1 MERNPLKKLAKTL
14 ENVDDTYLLVCKWQK
29 YFGCC
34 SIARPS
40 RFTVDEQGGTFDLE
54 RRSSMRRNNLPVE
67 LFFLMVSVVI
77 CIQVRAQASKVE
89 AEGSWQARREL
100 SDAATRSR
108 KEFIYYEE
116 KVPDYTLP
124 NSLVMSDGTKV
135 SSAEMWRMRRRP
147 EILELFRNHVYGRAP
162 VGRPKGMTFKVF
174 DLDRKAL
181 NGLATRKQ
189 VTVNFTGKEDG
200 PSMDILIYL
209 PGAAREPVPTF
220 VILNFGGNHTIHP
233 DPAIKL
239 STRWMRDGRQA
250 TEQSRGRDYS
260 SYPVE
265 NILAR
270 GYGLATIYYGDID
283 PDYHDDFKNGVHPVF
298 DKLVEGKRAP
308 DAWGSICAWAWGLSR
323 AMDYFESDEG
333 IDESRVTVL
342 GHSRLGKTALW
353 AGARDERFA
362 IVISNNSGCGGAAL
376 SQRCFGETVRQI
388 NTSFPHWFCD
398 NFKKYN
404 GEEGRLPVDQHM
416 LIALMV
422 PRPVYVASADEDL
435 WADPRGEFLACKNAE
450 PVYKL
455 LGLKALDVENMPA
468 LNSPIQKGRIG
479 YHIRTGGHG
488 LTEYDWHQYMDFAD
502 RHFKR
507 AKPSSRDR
515 NDIVFFCD
523 FESDKWYEQFGMRS
537 NPERVE
543 VVSSDPARKFEPLAG
558 KAMRIK
564 VDRGGHYGA
573 SIMYRFKSQTGTEPQ
588 EIYFRY
594 YLRLADDWNPAGGGK
609 LPGISGTYGRA
620 GWGGRPSDGSNGW
633 SARGLFKRQLDG
645 KTPVGYYCYHADMK
659 GRYGS
664 DWIWDAEKRGYL
676 ENNRWYCIEQ
686 YVKMNTPGKNDG
698 ILRGWVD
705 GQPAF
710 EKTDVRMRDVDTLRI
725 EAVWLNVYLGGS
737 WVAKSDHNLYI
748 DDVVIARDYIG
759 PI

>member
-1 MERNPLKKLAKTL
+1 
-14 ENVDDTYLLVCKWQK
+14 VYLSVCKWQK

-34 SIARPS
+34 NIARPR
-40 RFTVDEQGGTFDLE
+40 RFAVNGQNGAVDQE
-54 RRSSMRRNNLPVE
+54 RRFSMRRNNLPVE
-67 LFFLMVSVVI
+67 LLFLMVFVVI
-77 CIQVRAQASKVE
+77 CIQDCAQALEVK
-89 AEGSWQARREL
+89 AEKSWQARREL
-100 SDAATRSR
+100 SDAATRRR
-108 KEFIYYEE
+108 KKFIYYEE
-116 KVPDYTLP
+116 KVPAYIVP
-124 NSLVMSDGTKV
+124 EPLVMADGTKV
-135 SSAEMWRMRRRP
+135 AGAEMWRMRRRP
-147 EILELFRNHVYGRAP
+147 EILELFRKYVYGRAP
-162 VGRPKGMTFKVF
+162 LGQPKGMTFKVF

-189 VTVNFTGKEDG
+189 VTVNFAGKEDG

-209 PGAAREPVPTF
+209 PSAAKKPVPTF

-239 STRWMRDGRQA
+239 SMRWMRGGRQA
-250 TEQSRGRDYS
+250 TEQSRGS
-260 SYPVE
+260 SFPSYPVE
-265 NILAR
+265 KILAR

-283 PDYHDDFKNGVHPVF
+283 PDYHDGFQNGVHPVF
-298 DKLVEGKRAP
+298 DKLIDGKRAP

-323 AMDYFESDEG
+323 AMDYFESDEK
-333 IDESRVTVL
+333 IDESQVAVL

-362 IVISNNSGCGGAAL
+362 LVISNNSGCGGAAL
-376 SQRCFGETVRQI
+376 SRRCFGETVKQI
-388 NTSFPHWFCD
+388 NNSFPHWFCG

-404 GEEGRLPVDQHM
+404 GKEDQLPVDQHM
-416 LIALMV
+416 LIALMA

-450 PVYKL
+450 SVYDF
-455 LGLKALDVENMPA
+455 LGLKGLEVEKMPA

-479 YHIRTGGHG
+479 YHIRSGGHG
-488 LTEYDWHQYMDFAD
+488 LTEYDWQQYMGFAD
-502 RHFKR
+502 RHFKG
-507 AKPSSRDR
+507 AKPPLRDGK
-515 NDIVFFCD
+515 DIVFYCD

-537 NPERVE
+537 RPERVE
-543 VVSSDPARKFEPLAG
+543 IVSSDSARKFEPLAG
-558 KAMRIK
+558 RAMRIK
-564 VDRGGHYGA
+564 VDRGGHYGT
-573 SIMYRFKSQTGTEPQ
+573 SIMCRFKDQIGEEPQ

-594 YLRLADDWNPAGGGK
+594 YLRLADDWNPVGGGK

-620 GWGGRPSDGSNGW
+620 GWGGRPSDGRNGW
-633 SARGLFKRQLDG
+633 SARGLFRRQLGG
-645 KTPVGYYCYHADMK
+645 KTPIGYYCYHADMK

-664 DWIWDAEKRGYL
+664 DWIWDTEKRGYL

-737 WVAKSDHNLYI
+737 WVAKSDHHLYI
-748 DDVVIARDYIG
+748 DDVVIANHYVG
-759 PI
+759 PIQ